1 MFSVNTRE
9 SFLKDK
15 KDVAI
20 TNDFQKVLD
29 ESNRKRDK
37 ILVDKGSEFFNKSMK
52 SWMQINDIEI
62 YSAHN
67 QVNLL
72 LLKYLLEP

>member
-37 ILVDKGSEFFNKSMK
+37 ILVDKGSEFFNRSMK
-52 SWMQINDIEI
+52 SWMQISDIEI